1 MSVRRRDRCTRTA
14 LIRFAVSCL
23 VLLHAPPP
31 LLSSVRFVPCSGPA
45 HFAFH
50 LLCLCCPPSLCLSFA
65 SLHVLPCEARVIVL
79 SLCSCGFASS
89 SFLFFCAP
97 RCACAGPGG
106 LLSFVVVP
114 VSVLPAFPPPR
125 VVLFVLWSS
134 LYPGVLVLPS
144 EYLVAAVT
152 AQLPCFH
159 AGSVVTNCYPSVI
172 RFMAPKATG
181 PVWAFHP
188 LHHVTDDVGEL
199 SSAILRYSP

>member
-1 MSVRRRDRCTRTA
+1 MHWGLVLPCVCFELSFFCTCVSVRRRDRCTRTA

-89 SFLFFCAP
+89 SFLFFALLAVLVRALVVCSP
-97 RCACAGPGG
+97 
-106 LLSFVVVP
+106 LLWFLSLSF
-114 VSVLPAFPPPR
+114 
-125 VVLFVLWSS
+125 
-134 LYPGVLVLPS
+134 LPS
-144 EYLVAAVT
+144 LPREWSCLCSGPACTLVCWYFPLSIWL
-152 AQLPCFH
+152 QL
-159 AGSVVTNCYPSVI
+159 
-172 RFMAPKATG
+172 
-181 PVWAFHP
+181 
-188 LHHVTDDVGEL
+188 
-199 SSAILRYSP
+199 